1 MNLEKILA
9 QYDAMFGTNSLE
21 EIEDY
26 LVNTI
31 TEAKEKSEY
40 GIVITLL
47 NEIIGFCRDTTQK
60 EKALRYCEELQKI
73 LKLMKLEGRID
84 YATSLLNVANA
95 YRAFG
100 LFEESLGLY
109 HIVEET
115 YKKQVA
121 PNDFMYAS
129 LYNNW
134 SLLYQEMEDYVGARD
149 MLLKALAIADSY
161 EGAVIPQ
168 ATTRANLAATLLQ
181 IGTDEA
187 YEQAIKYLKEALV
200 VHEKDVAVISIMVPC
215 W

>member
-100 LFEESLGLY
+100 LFEESLRLY
-109 HIVEET
+109 EIVEET
-115 YKKQVA
+115 YKLQVA
-121 PNDFMYAS
+121 PTDFMYAS

-134 SLLYQEMEDYVGARD
+134 SLLYQEMEDYIVRAT
-149 MLLKALAIADSY
+149 AAD
-161 EGAVIPQ
+161 GQIRAFA
-168 ATTRANLAATLLQ
+168 ATTRQMVEDAREAHNTSPVAT
-181 IGTDEA
+181 
-187 YEQAIKYLKEALV
+187 ALRGPS
-200 VHEKDVAVISIMVPC
+200 HPLILPLPHTIR
-215 W
+215 